1 MESSL
6 SINSFKK
13 NNFSVKYIFLLA
25 VFCLNLVTINK
36 DICFAKYLKNSRIN
50 EIFVV
55 SNGWHTG
62 IVIPSGKI
70 LKTIPALSERFD
82 DSPYIEFGWGDEGFY
97 QSNDFSLGIAISAI
111 FWPTDSVMHAVAVPI
126 DVERYFSNSDIE
138 KICLRNERFSELI
151 NFISNS
157 FFVDKGGNLEKLNK
171 GLYGNSQFYRSVLD
185 FHLMNTCNT
194 WTANGLKSVGLEIF
208 PKNKITADSV
218 MNYIKQAKNNLDTKY
233 RINCKNRK
241 N

>member
-1 MESSL
+1 M
-6 SINSFKK
+6 KQ
-13 NNFSVKYIFLLA
+13 IFLL
-25 VFCLNLVTINK
+25 VVLFLNLVMIIKHVCYAN
-36 DICFAKYLKNSRIN
+36 YLKNSTIN

-62 IVIPSGKI
+62 IVIPSDEI
-70 LKTIPALSERFD
+70 LKIIPALAERFK
-82 DSPYIEFGWGDEGFY
+82 DSPYLEFGWGDKGFY
-97 QSNDFSLGIAISAI
+97 QSNDFSLGIALKAI
-111 FWPTDSVMHAVAVPI
+111 FWPTDSVIHAVAVPR
-126 DVERYFSNSDIE
+126 DVEKYFSNSDIE
-138 KICLRNERFSELI
+138 RICLSNSRFSELI

-157 FFVDKGGNLEKLNK
+157 FFIDKVGNLEKLNK